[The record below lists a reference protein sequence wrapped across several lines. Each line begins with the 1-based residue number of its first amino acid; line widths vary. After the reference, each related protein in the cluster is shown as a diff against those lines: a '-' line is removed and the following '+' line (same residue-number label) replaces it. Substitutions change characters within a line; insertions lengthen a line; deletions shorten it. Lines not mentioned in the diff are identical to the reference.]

1 MGLQTLDRAVAVLR
15 LLASAG
21 QGLRLTDVQQALELS
36 KPTAHRLLGALVTHG
51 LAAQDGAT
59 RRYRLGPAIDALHSG
74 RGPADQDLGR
84 LSEASVFRLAEAS
97 QDTVF
102 VMGRDRL
109 DTVCLARESGSY
121 PIRAI
126 TVEVGTRRPLGVGAG
141 GLSILGA
148 LPAEEA
154 HRIVAALAMRLQA
167 QPLTSA
173 AQVKRSSD
181 QARRLG
187 YALSDD
193 QVARGVRGL
202 AVCVRSR
209 TGVPMAAIGIAA
221 ISERMRP
228 NRIMELVELL
238 RQERA
243 VIEALLAKP

>member
-1 MGLQTLDRAVAVLR
+1 MALQTLDRAMAVLR
-15 LLASAG
+15 LLAAEG
-21 QGLRLTDVQQALELS
+21 QGMRLTDVQQALDLS
-36 KPTAHRLLGALVTHG
+36 KPTVHRLLGALVSHG

-59 RRYRLGPAIDALHSG
+59 RLYRLGPAIDALRTDRS
-74 RGPADQDLGR
+74 PVDTDLAR
-84 LSEASVFRLAEAS
+84 LSEVSVYRLAEES

-109 DTVCLARESGSY
+109 DTVCLVRESGSY

-148 LPAEEA
+148 LPADEA
-154 HRIVAALAMRLQA
+154 HRIIAALSARLKA

-173 AQVKRSSD
+173 AQVTRSSD

-202 AVCVRSR
+202 AVCVRNAA
-209 TGVPMAAIGIAA
+209 GVPLAAIGIAA
-221 ISERMRP
+221 ISERLRP
-228 NRIMELVELL
+228 SRIPELVALL
-238 RQERA
+238 RREQA
-243 VIEALLAKP
+243 VIEALLASN